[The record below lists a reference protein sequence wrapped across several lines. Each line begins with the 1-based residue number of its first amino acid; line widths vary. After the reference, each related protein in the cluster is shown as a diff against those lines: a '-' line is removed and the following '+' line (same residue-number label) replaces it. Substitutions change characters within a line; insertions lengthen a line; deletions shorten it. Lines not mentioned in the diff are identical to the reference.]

1 MKKNMG
7 TADRVIRAVIG
18 VAIIVIGI
26 IFQSWWGLLGIIPLL
41 TTLMG
46 SCLLYMPFKI
56 STMKKK
62 ETN

>member
-7 TADRVIRAVIG
+7 TADRVIRALIG

-46 SCLLYMPFKI
+46 SCPLYMPFKI
-56 STMKKK
+56 STVKKK
-62 ETN
+62 EAN

>member
-46 SCLLYMPFKI
+46 SCPLYMPFKI